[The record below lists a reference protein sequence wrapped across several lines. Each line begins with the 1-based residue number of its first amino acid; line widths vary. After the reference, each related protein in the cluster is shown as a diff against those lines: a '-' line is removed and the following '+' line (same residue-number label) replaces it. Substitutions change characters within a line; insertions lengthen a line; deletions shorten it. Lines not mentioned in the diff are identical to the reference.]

1 MSGGEQEVS
10 KHGKLG
16 ELSWRPGE
24 VKSSLHVI
32 FHHASKN
39 AAGTIDWYERKKDSK
54 KVWARRLRVSA
65 IIAVTIAGIIP
76 ILAQIFMRDGRP
88 IIPPAWASVA
98 LAIAA
103 ALVILDRFF
112 GFSSAW
118 MRYIAAELKL
128 SQILK
133 EFRMDWEA
141 ERAAWE
147 GREPNRDQVQVML
160 GKARAFITQVDEIVR
175 KETDE
180 WIRQFQNILKQID
193 KAAKEKPAD

>member
-16 ELSWRPGE
+16 ELSWEPGE
-24 VKSSLHVI
+24 AQSSLHVI

-39 AAGTIDWYERKKDSK
+39 AAGAIDWYRKKKRSK
-54 KVWARRLRVSA
+54 QLGAICLRVLA

-76 ILAQIFMRDGRP
+76 IWAQIFMDDDTHA
-88 IIPPAWASVA
+88 IAPAWASVV
-98 LAIAA
+98 LVIAA
-103 ALVILDRFF
+103 ALVLLDRFF

-118 MRYIAAELKL
+118 MRYISAELQL

-133 EFRMDWEA
+133 EFRMDWEV
-141 ERAAWE
+141 ERASWE
-147 GREPNRDQVQVML
+147 GREPDGDQVKVML
-160 GKARAFITQVDEIVR
+160 CKARTFITQVDEIVR
-175 KETDE
+175 EETGE

-193 KAAKEKPAD
+193 KGAKEKA

>member
-1 MSGGEQEVS
+1 MSGGEQKVS

-16 ELSWRPGE
+16 ELLWKPGE

-39 AAGTIDWYERKKDSK
+39 AAGAIDWYERKKNSK
-54 KVWARRLRVSA
+54 KAWARCLRVLA

-76 ILAQIFMRDGRP
+76 ILAQIFEDSSLT
-88 IIPPAWASVA
+88 IAPAWASVA

-133 EFRMDWEA
+133 EFRIDWER

-147 GREPNRDQVQVML
+147 GREPDRDQVQVML
-160 GKARAFITQVDEIVR
+160 AKARAFITQVDEIVR

-193 KAAKEKPAD
+193 KAAKKKPAD